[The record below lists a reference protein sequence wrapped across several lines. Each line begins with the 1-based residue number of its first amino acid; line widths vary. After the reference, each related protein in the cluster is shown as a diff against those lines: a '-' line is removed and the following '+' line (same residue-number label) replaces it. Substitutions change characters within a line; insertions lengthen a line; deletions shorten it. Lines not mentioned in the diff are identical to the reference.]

1 MDNRDLK
8 LFKHLA
14 TSLHFGQTSRAC
26 HVTPS
31 ALTRIIQRLE
41 EELGERLFLRDN
53 RSVSLTAA
61 GKVFRSYA
69 DDVLQRFELL
79 QGDLST
85 EDMISGEISLYC
97 SVTAA
102 YSILPEIFQ
111 KFRAIYPHVH
121 INLQTGDAAQA
132 ISKLQN
138 RDVDITVAALPD
150 NLPQR
155 VEFLKILETPLVFI
169 VPSAFPETIRLND
182 KQIDWK
188 KTPIIMADFG
198 LSRDR
203 TDRWFFEKDI
213 VPNVYAQVA
222 GNEAIIAMVALGCG
236 VGVVPGLVLEKSPL
250 QEQIDIVRVEPELES
265 FSIGI
270 CTMKKNMRMPQVDAF
285 WQIAASDSLFIQDS

>member
-41 EELGERLFLRDN
+41 EELGESLFLRDN

-85 EDMISGEISLYC
+85 EDMLSGEISLYC

-111 KFRAIYPHVH
+111 KFRTVYPDVH

-132 ISKLQN
+132 LSKLQN

-169 VPSAFPETIRLND
+169 VPSAFPETIYLLG
-182 KQIDWK
+182 KQIDWR

-198 LSRDR
+198 LSRER
-203 TDRWFFEKDI
+203 IDRWFYEKEI

-236 VGVVPGLVLEKSPL
+236 VGVVPELVLEKSPL
-250 QEQIDIVRVEPELES
+250 QEQVDIVRVDPELKS

-270 CTMKKNMRMPQVDAF
+270 CTMKKNMRLPQVEAF
-285 WQIAASDSLFIQDS
+285 WQVAVSVS

>member
-41 EELGERLFLRDN
+41 EELGEKLFLRDN

-85 EDMISGEISLYC
+85 EDMLSGEISLYC

-102 YSILPEIFQ
+102 YSILPAIFQ
-111 KFRAIYPHVH
+111 KFRAVYPDVH

-132 ISKLQN
+132 LSKLQN
-138 RDVDITVAALPD
+138 RDVDVTVAALPD

-155 VEFLKILETPLVFI
+155 VEFLKIFETPLVFI
-169 VPSAFPETIRLND
+169 VPSAFPETIRFND
-182 KQIDWK
+182 KQIDWE

-250 QEQIDIVRVEPELES
+250 QKQIDIVRVEPELES

-270 CTMKKNMRMPQVDAF
+270 CTMKKNMRLPQVDAF
-285 WQIAASDSLFIQDS
+285 WQIAASVSRFTQDK

>member
-14 TSLHFGQTSRAC
+14 ASLHFGQTSRAC

-41 EELGERLFLRDN
+41 EELGEALFLRDN

-61 GKVFRSYA
+61 GKAFRSYA
-69 DDVLQRFELL
+69 DDVLQRFEML

-85 EDMISGEISLYC
+85 EDVLGGEISLYC

-102 YSILPEIFQ
+102 YSILPVIFQ
-111 KFRAIYPHVH
+111 KFRAVHPNVH

-132 ISKLQN
+132 LGKLQN

-150 NLPQR
+150 RLPQS

-169 VPSAFPETIRLND
+169 VPSAFPETIHFHN
-182 KQIDWK
+182 KQIDWQQ
-188 KTPIIMADFG
+188 TPVIMANFG

-203 TDRWFFEKDI
+203 TDRWFREKDI
-213 VPNVYAQVA
+213 VPNIYAQVA

-236 VGVVPGLVLEKSPL
+236 VGIVPGLVLEKSPL
-250 QEQIDIVRVEPELES
+250 KEQIDIVAVEPELES

-270 CTMKKNMRMPQVDAF
+270 CTMKKSMRLPQVEAF
-285 WQIAASDSLFIQDS
+285 WEIAAAV

>member
-14 TSLHFGQTSRAC
+14 ASLHFGQTSRAC

-41 EELGERLFLRDN
+41 EELGEALFLRDN

-69 DDVLQRFELL
+69 DDVLQRFEML

-85 EDMISGEISLYC
+85 EDMLGGEISLYC

-102 YSILPEIFQ
+102 YSILPVIFQ
-111 KFRAIYPHVH
+111 KFRTVHPDVH

-132 ISKLQN
+132 LSKLQN

-150 NLPQR
+150 SLPQR
-155 VEFLKILETPLVFI
+155 VDFLKILETPLVFI
-169 VPSAFPETIRLND
+169 VPSAFPETIHFHN
-182 KQIDWK
+182 KQIDWQQ
-188 KTPIIMADFG
+188 TPVIMANFG

-203 TDRWFFEKDI
+203 TDRWFREKDI
-213 VPNVYAQVA
+213 VPNIYAQVA

-236 VGVVPGLVLEKSPL
+236 VGIVPGLVLEKSPL
-250 QEQIDIVRVEPELES
+250 KEQVDIVAVEPELES

-270 CTMKKNMRMPQVDAF
+270 CTMKKSMRLPQVEAF
-285 WQIAASDSLFIQDS
+285 WEIAAAV